1 MFHFILIIQTF
12 SGKNFQKK
20 KKKKVK
26 DLKKPQKKVKDV
38 ELNIQKE
45 IKNIS
50 LEKFGYQALVQ
61 NINGKTATI
70 DFLPK
75 EIV

>member
-1 MFHFILIIQTF
+1 M
-12 SGKNFQKK
+12 
-20 KKKKVK
+20 
-26 DLKKPQKKVKDV
+26 